1 MQIFSKVTHAARS
14 QPTSRKIDT
23 NYLAFLEHSEQCD
36 DAVQVAV
43 DSTSGCS
50 AAVEGRSGQAVLGQA
65 ERGDVAAAGRE
76 DVCEVRGVLRTQA
89 ARSQAEVGQVRV
101 VFDAGEQAP
110 PSRVAERNLGQDG
123 FL

>member
-1 MQIFSKVTHAARS
+1 MTHAVRS

-23 NYLAFLEHSEQCD
+23 NYLAFLERSEQCD

-43 DSTSGCS
+43 DTSSDIS

-76 DVCEVRGVLRTQA
+76 DVREVRGVLRTQP
-89 ARSQAEVGQVRV
+89 ARSQVEMGQVR
-101 VFDAGEQAP
+101 A
-110 PSRVAERNLGQDG
+110 
-123 FL
+123 